1 MLLFSTWPDS
11 NDPSTKIFV
20 AYYYLSFITPVGV
33 MGESSSMSNFVQLHR
48 VLEMTQVLLKIFNNT
63 WADSIATYDKIFWSR
78 NPRVI

>member
-1 MLLFSTWPDS
+1 
-11 NDPSTKIFV
+11 
-20 AYYYLSFITPVGV
+20 